1 MTKKAKLKGRKNDEQ
16 KNLYGGDR
24 RKTILKII

>member
-1 MTKKAKLKGRKNDEQ
+1 MTKKAKLKGRENDEQ

-24 RKTILKII
+24 PKIKRY